1 MPGMGGIDGMD
12 FGDAPGIGDSDDDE
26 ADSDDEKMPD
36 LE

>member
-1 MPGMGGIDGMD
+1 MDGMD
-12 FGDAPGIGDSDDDE
+12 FGDAPGGMGMGDSDDDE